1 MGDRIS
7 PARKAAGYVLSR
19 YRRFEAWSTQTLQ
32 AARDKYSLSEK
43 DAALCARLCLSVL
56 QNAAL
61 CDYYI
66 DCYSSRPS
74 VKLDPRVL
82 DILRLGTVQIL
93 FMDKIPD
100 RAAVDQ
106 AVEMAKENGGHAA
119 GLVNAVL
126 HRISENKA
134 SLPEIP
140 DPGTPRELSIRYS
153 HPLWLCEK
161 LFRERGYAFAADFLR
176 ASNTEPGLTL
186 SVNLCRTDPVS
197 LVRSLADSGLEA
209 QIIALCPVSV
219 HISASGAVESIPGFA
234 DGQFFVQDAA
244 AACSVFSA
252 SPRIGSR
259 ILDLCAAPGGKSLLC
274 ASLTGDSAEILSC
287 DLHEKKLALIRRNA
301 ERLGFSGIQ
310 TSAMNA
316 AEPREELYDRFD
328 LVIADVPCSGLGVI
342 RKKPEIRYKDFKSI
356 SALPPVQLSIL
367 RGAAKCVAPGG
378 ELLYSTCTVLREE
391 NEAVIE
397 AFSPQENGFEVEEM
411 RTIWPQEFGT
421 DGFFFCR
428 MRRHDD
434 R

>member
-19 YRRFEAWSTQTLQ
+19 CRRFEAWSTQTLQ
-32 AARDKYSLSEK
+32 AARDKYSLSDK

-74 VKLDPRVL
+74 AKLDPRLL
-82 DILRLGTVQIL
+82 DVLRLGTVQIL
-93 FMDKIPD
+93 FMDRIPD

-134 SLPEIP
+134 SLPELP

-161 LFRERGYAFAADFLR
+161 LFQERGYAFAADFLR

-186 SVNLCRTDPVS
+186 SMNLNRTDPVS
-197 LVRSLADSGLEA
+197 LVRSLADSGVEA
-209 QIIALCPVSV
+209 RISALCPVSV
-219 HISASGAVESIPGFA
+219 HVSASGAVESIPGFSE
-234 DGQFFVQDAA
+234 GQFFVQDAA

-252 SPRIGSR
+252 SPRKGSR

-274 ASLTGDSAEILSC
+274 ASLTGDCAEILSC

-301 ERLGFSGIQ
+301 ERLGFENIR
-310 TSAMNA
+310 TLPMNA

-342 RKKPEIRYKDFKSI
+342 RKKPEIRYKDLKSI
-356 SALPPVQLSIL
+356 SALPPVQLAIL

-391 NEAVIE
+391 NEAVID

-421 DGFFFCR
+421 DGFFFCI